1 MDLRLH
7 FLEAG
12 APLGDLRPAI
22 ATRVAATAR
31 AIEIA
36 VAGRLATPAVDL
48 LVVGTRRGT
57 IPGLGIGGFCFE
69 AARIEIQVD
78 PSSPAAAAS
87 LADGSFDGVLAHEVH
102 HALRW
107 GGPGYGRTLGA
118 ALVSEGLADH
128 FAAMVTG
135 RPPAP
140 WTQGLDADALGRVA
154 ALAAAERDGDY
165 DHDRWFFGG
174 GDLPDGAGYA
184 LGHALVGRYR
194 AARPGSDPVTLARVP
209 ADMVLAV
216 ALDDV
221 PRFAPA
227 PGA

>member
-12 APLGDLRPAI
+12 VPLGHLRSAI
-22 ATRVAATAR
+22 AARVAATAR
-31 AIEIA
+31 AIETV
-36 VAGRLATPAVDL
+36 VAGRLPLQAVDL

-78 PSSPAAAAS
+78 PSTPEAAGS
-87 LADGSFDGVLAHEVH
+87 VADGAFDGVLAHEVH

-107 GGPGYGRTLGA
+107 AGPGYGRTLGE
-118 ALVSEGLADH
+118 ALVGEGLADH
-128 FAAMVTG
+128 FAAQVTG

-140 WTQGLDADALGRVA
+140 WTQGLDAAALGRVA

-165 DHDRWFFGG
+165 DHDRWFFGA

-194 AARPGSDPVTLARVP
+194 EMRPGSDPVTLAQAP
-209 ADMVLAV
+209 AGPVLDV
-216 ALDDV
+216 ALDGV
-221 PRFAPA
+221 PRFARA
-227 PGA
+227 RDA